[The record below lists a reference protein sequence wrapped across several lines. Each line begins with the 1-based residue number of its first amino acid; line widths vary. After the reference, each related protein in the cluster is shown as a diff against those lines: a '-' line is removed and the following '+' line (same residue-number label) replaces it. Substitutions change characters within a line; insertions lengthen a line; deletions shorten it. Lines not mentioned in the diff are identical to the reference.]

1 MKKTFKK
8 IIVYI
13 ITQIA
18 RAILWQHKPYII
30 AITGNLGK
38 TTTKDAVVAGL
49 SNLYVR
55 GNEKSLNSDIGVPL
69 TIIGANNPWY
79 SIHKWLYVIVKGIF
93 VFFARDYPEFL
104 VLEVGADNKGDIKDI
119 TKWIKPE
126 ITIITQFA
134 EVPVHI
140 ENFGDDR
147 EALIREKEY
156 LALATSELIIY
167 NGDDLDCQRI
177 AKRAT
182 LANDKLIKMSYG
194 KGLHNTLILRDVG
207 NSYDL
212 HSAVGTVEYEHRLYK
227 VNIDGCLGHAAILS
241 AMPAILTSIYI
252 SNFNFLESEILN
264 QDDLTD
270 NTQVH
275 VDKID
280 IVNIITDTI
289 KRLNNIKRQSGRM
302 SPLYGINSSLII
314 DDTYNA
320 SPKAIENGLETLRE
334 IGAKYRRIVV
344 LGDMKEL
351 GYRSEA
357 EHYRIGRLI
366 PGSANILVTLGEQS
380 KHIARGAREAGLKDG
395 YSIEC
400 DNREDIVRELKN
412 IIKQGDIIYVKGS
425 QSMRMEKVVK
435 EILDHSSHVA
445 EEVLTRQDKEWLK
458 M

>member
-1 MKKTFKK
+1 MKKLLKK
-8 IIVYI
+8 IVVKI
-13 ITQIA
+13 ITLEA
-18 RAILWQHKPYII
+18 KAILWQHKPYII

-38 TTTKDAVVAGL
+38 TATKDAVVAGI

-69 TIIGANNPWY
+69 TIIGAHNPWH
-79 SIHKWLYVIVKGIF
+79 SINKWLYVILKGFF
-93 VFFARDYPEFL
+93 VFFVRDYPEFL

-119 TKWIKPE
+119 AKWLRPGV
-126 ITIITQFA
+126 TIITQFA

-140 ENFGDDR
+140 ENFDDDR

-156 LALATSELIIY
+156 LALVTSDLIIY

-177 AKRAT
+177 VKRAT
-182 LANDKLIKMSYG
+182 LANDNLDKMSYG
-194 KGLHNTLILRDVG
+194 KGLHNTLILRDAG

-212 HSAVGTVEYEHRLYK
+212 HSAVGTVEYGHRLYK
-227 VNIDGCLGHAAILS
+227 VNIECRLGHAAILC
-241 AMPAILTSIYI
+241 AMPAILVSLYV
-252 SNFNFLESEILN
+252 SSFNFLENN
-264 QDDLTD
+264 QNNADPVEPEGKL
-270 NTQVH
+270 
-275 VDKID
+275 D
-280 IVNIITDTI
+280 IVNIVTDTI
-289 KRLNNIKRQSGRM
+289 KRLNDMKRQPGRM

-320 SPKAIENGLETLRE
+320 SPKAVENGLETLRE

-351 GYRSEA
+351 GHRSES

-400 DNREDIVRELKN
+400 NSREDVSRELKN
-412 IIKQGDIIYVKGS
+412 IIKQGDIIYIKGS

-435 EILDHSSHVA
+435 DILDKSHNA
-445 EEVLTRQDKEWLK
+445 EEVLARQDKEWLK
-458 M
+458 I